1 MPRLLRRTLLLVCFA
16 GALVPA
22 AASAGTPAGEFTH
35 EQAREALSDAREAL
49 APATAPADGR
59 DATLALRDLAVAL
72 PALNDEEARRARG
85 ILERPT
91 DKNDREYFGPESE
104 NSPICTAEFC
114 VHWTD
119 KGKNAPASDQF
130 IQDVVDATTL
140 SYAVENVQLGWR
152 EPKSDGS
159 RGARKGVGGEGQTD
173 VYLTNLGR
181 RLFGFAAPDPG
192 QKGAKRS
199 AYLVLDN
206 NFVGFPS
213 PPLESM
219 QVTVAHEY
227 NHILQFAYDTLEDLW
242 FFEASATW
250 MEQKVYPDINDYL
263 NFLPP
268 FAKLPQAPLTGRDKV
283 YADAVWNH
291 WLESR
296 YGPDIVRQA
305 WDRSTS
311 VKPKHLATSAYEA
324 SIKAL
329 GGKSFSREFAAMV
342 PVTAEWNSSTSF
354 PDAARYP
361 EVRRRGKLGKQPS
374 KVKLD
379 NTAFELTDIKS
390 PAASVKLEV
399 KAPTGVRSAIALV
412 GREGPEV
419 GGAVTIE
426 SKYLGSGGKASVT
439 LKDAKAFERVT
450 AVVVNADGRLGA
462 KGYKSDGSEYSV
474 TLTGR

>member
-1 MPRLLRRTLLLVCFA
+1 MPRLQRRTLLVICLA

-22 AASAGTPAGEFTH
+22 AASAGEFTH
-35 EQAREALSDAREAL
+35 EEAREALSDAREAL
-49 APATAPADGR
+49 APATAPGDAR

-72 PALNDEEARRARG
+72 PALNDVEARRARG

-91 DKNDREYFGPESE
+91 DKNDREYFGPESDD
-104 NSPICTAEFC
+104 SPICTAEFC

-119 KGKNAPASDQF
+119 QGKNAPSSDQF
-130 IQDVVDATTL
+130 IQDVVEATTQ
-140 SYAVENVQLGWR
+140 SYAVENLELGWR
-152 EPKSDGS
+152 DPKSDGS
-159 RGARKGVGGEGQTD
+159 RGARKGVGREGQTD
-173 VYLTNLGR
+173 VYLTSLGR

-192 QKGAKRS
+192 QKGAKRY

-206 NFVGFPS
+206 DFVGFPS
-213 PPLESM
+213 PPKESM

-227 NHILQFAYDTLEDLW
+227 NHILQFGYDTLEDLW
-242 FFEASATW
+242 MFEASATW
-250 MEQKVYPDINDYL
+250 IEEKVYPEINDYL

-283 YADAVWNH
+283 YADSVWNH

-296 YGPDIVRQA
+296 YGPDVVRQA
-305 WDRSTS
+305 WEESTS

-324 SIKAL
+324 SIRAL

-342 PVTAEWNSSTSF
+342 PVTAEWNSSTNF

-361 EVRRRGKLGKQPS
+361 EVRRRGKLGRQPS

-379 NTAFELTDIKS
+379 NTAFELTDVKS
-390 PAASVKLEV
+390 PSDSVTLKV
-399 KAPTGVRSAIALV
+399 NAPNRVRSAIALV

-419 GGAVTIE
+419 GGALTIKT
-426 SKYLGSGGKASVT
+426 KYLDNGRKASVT
-439 LKDAKAFERVT
+439 LTNAKAFERVT

-474 TLTGR
+474 TLLGG